1 MKIRGCNKV
10 EDGILLFV
18 SIFFVLVLGVRMS
31 SIDHDFVGFF
41 LLLFQGTLQVFCS
54 WGMLERGAL

>member
-1 MKIRGCNKV
+1 M

-18 SIFFVLVLGVRMS
+18 SFFFVLVLGVRLS

-41 LLLFQGTLQVFCS
+41 FIIIVSGYFASFLLMGH
-54 WGMLERGAL
+54 A